1 MAVALPVIS
10 GDARQGCV
18 RDQRK
23 PPPATAAQMLK
34 PPPVHPPRLIAT
46 DLDGTLL
53 RNDGS
58 VSDFTRRVLQ
68 RVTAA
73 GIPLVVVT
81 GRPIRRMREIAR
93 SLELS
98 GVAICGNGA
107 VVYDLQRDVILEQTP
122 LSAATARALIVDL
135 RAHLPEIGFA
145 VETGLQITREAA
157 YARHRPLRDANDAE
171 NADALEL
178 SAQGASK
185 LIAMHPSLPIE
196 AFMQQVQA
204 IIAERASVTHAGAPF
219 VEIAAAGVTK
229 AWALEA
235 HCQRLGIDASTVL
248 AFGDMPNDVPM
259 LEWAGL
265 GVAVANAHRT
275 VLAVA
280 NQTTASNEDDG
291 VAVFLERHV
300 CAD

>member
-1 MAVALPVIS
+1 VP
-10 GDARQGCV
+10 
-18 RDQRK
+18 
-23 PPPATAAQMLK
+23 
-34 PPPVHPPRLIAT
+34 PPRLIAT

-68 RVTAA
+68 RVIAA
-73 GIPLVVVT
+73 GIPLVIVT

-93 SLELS
+93 SLDLS

-107 VVYDLQRDVILEQTP
+107 VVYDLQRDVILEQTS
-122 LSAATARALIVDL
+122 LSAATARELIMEL

-145 VETGLQITREAA
+145 VETGLKIVREPV
-157 YARHRPLRDANDAE
+157 YARHRPMRDASDADS
-171 NADALEL
+171 ADALES
-178 SAQGASK
+178 SAEGASK
-185 LIAMHPSLPIE
+185 LIAMHPHLPIDV
-196 AFMQQVQA
+196 FMQKVQA
-204 IIAERASVTHAGAPF
+204 VIAQRASVTHAGAPF
-219 VEIAAAGVTK
+219 LEIAAAGVTK

-235 HCQRLGIDASTVL
+235 HCQRLGIAASAVL
-248 AFGDMPNDVPM
+248 AFGDMPNDLPM

-265 GVAVANAHRT
+265 GVAVANAHPT